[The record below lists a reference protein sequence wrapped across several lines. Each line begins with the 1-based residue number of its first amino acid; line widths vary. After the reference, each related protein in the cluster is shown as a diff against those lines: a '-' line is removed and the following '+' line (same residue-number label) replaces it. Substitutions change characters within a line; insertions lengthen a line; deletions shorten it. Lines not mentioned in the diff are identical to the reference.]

1 MGGFDWLQSKIEM
14 REANLTVVFA
24 SLLRAVMGAGLRAVT
39 TKRHRS
45 READG
50 IFSAV
55 GVRLQ
60 GLDLRPGSP

>member
-1 MGGFDWLQSKIEM
+1 MGGLVCFRLKIEM
-14 REANLTVVFA
+14 REPNLTRVFA
-24 SLLRAVMGAGLRAVT
+24 SLLRAGLKAVI
-39 TKRHRS
+39 TKRHR
-45 READG
+45 RKEADG